1 MPQDP
6 DFSISSKEVE
16 KNDEREALQFLKTT
30 GIDAKKLPRSNIQ
43 TPDYYWRDVGIEI
56 TALHE
61 YIQPQIPDLDN
72 KAVSIQKPRQ

>member
-6 DFSISSKEVE
+6 DFSINRKEVE
-16 KNDEREALQFLKTT
+16 NNDEQEALQFLKTT
-30 GIDAKKLPRSNIQ
+30 GIDAKKVPRSNTQ

-61 YIQPQIPDLDN
+61 YCT
-72 KAVSIQKPRQ
+72 